1 MPRILFYVA
10 IVSVLTCTAHAQYT
24 SFGVDHQIS
33 GKPQNSDASQIKI
46 YEELFKKSFERQR
59 KEHAKAIKR
68 LQKIGNYE
76 RLYKMILVIG
86 EKMIDAIE
94 INKALI
100 TNEDFNPDNR
110 FLPQNVTIQT
120 AISTVLENTA
130 FFGDILLHF
139 PHFIHRIL
147 KAQQKW
153 NPIINWSLNFT
164 YRTKYLLDSETAV
177 KIHLAS
183 QELNVIKREQGYSN
197 PYWQPTE
204 AQEGDNGKIKK
215 KKSATKGKQKKGP
228 RMTKVEF

>member
-1 MPRILFYVA
+1 
-10 IVSVLTCTAHAQYT
+10 
-24 SFGVDHQIS
+24 
-33 GKPQNSDASQIKI
+33 
-46 YEELFKKSFERQR
+46 
-59 KEHAKAIKR
+59 
-68 LQKIGNYE
+68 
-76 RLYKMILVIG
+76 MILVIG
-86 EKMIDAIE
+86 EKMIDTIE
-94 INKALI
+94 VNKALI
-100 TNEDFNPDNR
+100 ANEDFNPDDR

-164 YRTKYLLDSETAV
+164 YRTKYLLDSETVV

-183 QELNVIKREQGYSN
+183 QELNVIKREQGYFN
-197 PYWQPTE
+197 PYWQPTD

-228 RMTKVEF
+228 QLTKKDGWLSSSKISEEYLKIVMNPGFLQTLLETAISFSANKSEDFSDDGDGAVVESGQPMS